1 MSCHFS
7 IKSKFLLFLQRSI
20 DPFLYRVITSCIYK
34 RDIRLFTK
42 CSKIVSC
49 LINCQLLTWSNNV
62 FPGTMPVS
70 LFVLQS
76 SGFSCN
82 TTNKPLQRVLS
93 VQSSAPHQSISM
105 IFSPK
110 KNITKSHTNYHT
122 FCHPENFQH
131 KW

>member
-20 DPFLYRVITSCIYK
+20 DPFLYRVFTSCIYK
-34 RDIRLFTK
+34 RNIRLITK
-42 CSKIVSC
+42 CSKIISC
-49 LINCQLLTWSNNV
+49 LNHCQLLTGSNNI

-82 TTNKPLQRVLS
+82 TANKPLQRVLS
-93 VQSSAPHQSISM
+93 LRSVAPHQSISM
-105 IFSPK
+105 IFSPE